1 MAVKQFILLLFIG
14 FVWCKNENSLI
25 LDESFY
31 DNGNKKYQRYYKD
44 GKAQGTWIHY
54 YDNGNIWTEGN
65 YKNGIQE
72 NLWVSYY

>member
-31 DNGNKKYQRYYKD
+31 DNGKWLFYNDDGTIYEEKEYYF
-44 GKAQGTWIHY
+44 IHF
-54 YDNGNIWTEGN
+54 
-65 YKNGIQE
+65 
-72 NLWVSYY
+72 

>member
-31 DNGNKKYQRYYKD
+31 DNGNKKYQRY
-44 GKAQGTWIHY
+44 
-54 YDNGNIWTEGN
+54 
-65 YKNGIQE
+65 
-72 NLWVSYY
+72 